1 MGIRALGA
9 AKGAPGK
16 AGRPCCRL
24 RTRRRCREAGPGA
37 CVQLATLSRTP
48 GLQKPT
54 NLYVIPAVPP
64 TSSCPQMP
72 PASLF
77 LSHPAPG
84 PPAKV
89 FKMVFKNP
97 EFTSVISHRNYYR
110 RSPVSLPAV
119 AASAPPSAARV
130 TLPGRD
136 HHAPPQFNGA
146 RWLLPWQR
154 GSPWDPEGLL
164 PGPAQHP
171 SHSLHC
177 SAFLELQAFSPAAS
191 SARDVLPDT
200 HRYPSLAP
208 SHRCHD
214 Q

>member
-1 MGIRALGA
+1 MEPQKEPRERQ
-9 AKGAPGK
+9 
-16 AGRPCCRL
+16 AGRAAGSGLGEGAGRQGQGPVSSSPHFLGRQVSKSP
-24 RTRRRCREAGPGA
+24 RTCMSSQRCPQPRVVHRCPL
-37 CVQLATLSRTP
+37 LASFSHILCLVHQQKFSKWSLKTLS
-48 GLQKPT
+48 
-54 NLYVIPAVPP
+54 
-64 TSSCPQMP
+64 
-72 PASLF
+72 
-77 LSHPAPG
+77 
-84 PPAKV
+84 
-89 FKMVFKNP
+89 
-97 EFTSVISHRNYYR
+97 
-110 RSPVSLPAV
+110 SPVSSPTEIITDDPQLVLPAV

-154 GSPWDPEGLL
+154 GSPWDPGGLL
-164 PGPAQHP
+164 PGPARHP